1 MYKPYIYLFKVA
13 SLKFHKSNDITRY
26 SLLYVKVRLW
36 WKKAHLDWSF
46 LPVDTVNYQY
56 KSHSEKNKQF
66 LSFKMKQIWVIKPI
80 QKLAHNLRGFFR
92 ILSIVQNYWHF
103 LTILASYNDLV
114 PSKFFDPFKNKS
126 KYILS
131 KHRCILQNI
140 EQVLRYLI
148 QFPNGISKNRSLC
161 REEEC

>member
-1 MYKPYIYLFKVA
+1 MKVISVNSNWIWNSLSMYKPYIYLFKVA
-13 SLKFHKSNDITRY
+13 SLKFHKSNDTTRY

-140 EQVLRYLI
+140 EQVLR
-148 QFPNGISKNRSLC
+148 
-161 REEEC
+161 